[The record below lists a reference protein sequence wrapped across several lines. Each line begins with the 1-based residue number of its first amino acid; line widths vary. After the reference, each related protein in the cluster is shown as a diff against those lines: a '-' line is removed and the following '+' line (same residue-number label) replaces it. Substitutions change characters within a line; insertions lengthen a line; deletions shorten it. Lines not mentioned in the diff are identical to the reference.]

1 MKYKEKRHARI
12 LEIIKSTPVETQDEL
27 TELLIQSGFQTTQA
41 TVSRDIKELKLAK
54 VPDSNGRYKY
64 AVKSYDEDIKLSA
77 KFKTILEETVLRIDV
92 STSIVVIKTFPGM
105 AQAAA
110 SAIDNMNWQEIVGT
124 IAGDDTI
131 FVALRTTD
139 DALLLCDKIKELLG
153 I

>member
-1 MKYKEKRHARI
+1 MKTQRHAQI
-12 LEIIKSTPVETQDEL
+12 IDIIKQNDVETQEEL
-27 TELLIQSGFQTTQA
+27 TLKLREKGFDTTQA
-41 TVSRDIKELKLAK
+41 TVSRDIKELKLVK
-54 VPDSNGRYKY
+54 VPDDNGRYKY
-64 AVKSYDEDIKLSA
+64 AVKTSDDEIRVSA

-92 STSIVVIKTFPGM
+92 STSIVVVKTFPGM

-110 SAIDNMNWQEIVGT
+110 SAIDNMNWSEIVGT

-139 DALLLCDKIKELLG
+139 DAVLFCNKVKELLN

>member
-1 MKYKEKRHARI
+1 MKTQRHAK
-12 LEIIKSTPVETQDEL
+12 IIELIKNNDIDTQEEL
-27 TELLIQSGFQTTQA
+27 TARLRESGYDTTQA
-41 TVSRDIKELKLAK
+41 TVSRDIKELKLIK
-54 VPDSNGRYKY
+54 VPDDNGRYKY
-64 AVKSYDEDIKLSA
+64 AVKMQDGEIRVSA

-110 SAIDNMNWQEIVGT
+110 SAIDNMKWEEIVGT

-139 DALLLCDKIKELLG
+139 DALLLAEKIKELLNM
-153 I
+153 

>member
-1 MKYKEKRHARI
+1 MKTQRHAQ
-12 LEIIKSTPVETQDEL
+12 IIDLIQNNVIETQEEL
-27 TELLIQSGFQTTQA
+27 TTMLKKAGFDTTQA

-64 AVKSYDEDIKLSA
+64 AIKSYDEDIKLSA

-139 DALLLCDKIKELLG
+139 DALLLCDKIKELLN

>member
-1 MKYKEKRHARI
+1 MKAQRHAQIIELIKHNDIETQEDLTLKLKEK
-12 LEIIKSTPVETQDEL
+12 
-27 TELLIQSGFQTTQA
+27 GFDTTQA
-41 TVSRDIKELKLAK
+41 TVSRDIKELKLVK
-54 VPDSNGRYKY
+54 VPDDNGRYKY
-64 AVKSYDEDIKLSA
+64 AVKSVSDEIRVSA
-77 KFKTILEETVLRIDV
+77 KFKTILEETVIRIDV

-110 SAIDNMNWQEIVGT
+110 SAIDNMNWGEIVGT

-139 DALLLCDKIKELLG
+139 DALLLCDKVKELLN

>member
-1 MKYKEKRHARI
+1 MKTQRHAQ
-12 LEIIKSTPVETQDEL
+12 IIDLIQNNIIETQEEL
-27 TELLIQSGFQTTQA
+27 TTMLRKAGFDTTQA

-64 AVKSYDEDIKLSA
+64 AIKSYDEDIKLSA

>member
-1 MKYKEKRHARI
+1 MKAQRHAKI
-12 LEIIKSTPVETQDEL
+12 IEIIQNNTIETQEEL
-27 TELLIQSGFQTTQA
+27 TTLLKSSGFDTTQA
-41 TVSRDIKELKLAK
+41 TVSRDIKELKLVK
-54 VPDSNGRYKY
+54 VPDSNGFYKY
-64 AVKSYDEDIKLSA
+64 AVKTYGSEIKVSA

-110 SAIDNMNWQEIVGT
+110 SAIDNMNWEEIVGT

-139 DALLLCDKIKELLG
+139 DALLFCEKIKELLN